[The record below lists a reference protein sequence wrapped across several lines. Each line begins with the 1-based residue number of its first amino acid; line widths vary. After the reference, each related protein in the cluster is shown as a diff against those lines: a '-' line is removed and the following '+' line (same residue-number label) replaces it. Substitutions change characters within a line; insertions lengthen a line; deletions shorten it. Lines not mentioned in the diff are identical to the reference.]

1 MKVYFSKNVT
11 RDDIPA
17 IIAGEHFLVIALKE
31 IHPKMEE
38 VLVAN
43 NIQSIGSCPEEAY
56 NDLRDILSMADFTSQ
71 AEILQ
76 VCKDTIRDVKAVTLR
91 D

>member
-1 MKVYFSKNVT
+1 MNVYFSKNVT

-17 IIAGEHFLVIALKE
+17 IIAGEHFLVITLKE
-31 IHPKMEE
+31 IHPKMQEALAASN
-38 VLVAN
+38 V
-43 NIQSIGSCPEEAY
+43 QSIGSCPEEAY

-71 AEILQ
+71 SEILQ
-76 VCKDTIRDVKAVTLR
+76 VCKDTIRDVKALTLR